1 MLPLAEAVE
10 RRWLFAV
17 FLLIFLAIAF
27 YLVDVPQG
35 VQQDITGVELRQK
48 IDRAS
53 ELGSVWRPLT
63 ASPNKTWASMFS
75 LATPLAVVLL
85 AVQLTRRDIYR
96 SVIVVVVISSL
107 SGFLG
112 VLQAAGGAD
121 SALYFYGI
129 TNQGSPV
136 GLFANRNHAALL
148 LACLVPMLAF
158 YASSAGS
165 GDSDQTRRKFIAFS
179 ISITVVPL
187 ILITGSRF
195 GVLLLV
201 VGMIGAALLYRTRDI
216 KNQTRK
222 EWYSSQKGAFLA
234 VIMLVSVGILTYFFA
249 RAEALDRLFF
259 ETQNSASRQDF
270 WAISSNL
277 FWQYLPF
284 GSGAGSYA
292 DMYLIIEP
300 ERLLGERYLNR
311 AHNDWIETA
320 VTFGALGAVGL
331 LLAVVFFAIRNWTVW
346 WKMDGGRRSVA
357 MSRLGGIII
366 LLIALA
372 SLADYPLR
380 TPAMMSLFALS
391 SVWLSEARRV
401 VNSQTRAARDE
412 EPVLR

>member
-10 RRWLFAV
+10 RRRLFAV

-27 YLVDVPQG
+27 YLVNVPPG
-35 VQQDITGVELRQK
+35 IQQEITGAELPQK
-48 IDRAS
+48 IETAS
-53 ELGSVWRPLT
+53 ELGSVWRPLA
-63 ASPNKTWASMFS
+63 ASPNKTWASMMS

-96 SVIVVVVISSL
+96 SVLVVVAISAL

-148 LACLVPMLAF
+148 LACLFPMLAF
-158 YASSAGS
+158 YASSTGS
-165 GDSDQTRRKFIAFS
+165 GDSDQTRRRFIACS

-201 VGMIGAALLYRTRDI
+201 VGMAGAALLYRTRDI
-216 KNQTRK
+216 KNQMQK
-222 EWYSSQKGAFLA
+222 EWHSSRKGAFLA
-234 VIMLVSVGILTYFFA
+234 FTMLVSVGILTYFFA

-292 DMYLIIEP
+292 DMYLIVEP

-320 VTFGALGAVGL
+320 VTFGALGASGL

-346 WKMDGGRRSVA
+346 WKMDGRRRSVA
-357 MSRLGGIII
+357 MSRLGGVVI

-372 SLADYPLR
+372 SFADYPLR
-380 TPAMMSLFALS
+380 TPTIMSLFALS
-391 SVWLSEARRV
+391 SVWLSEA
-401 VNSQTRAARDE
+401 TRYMHPHTLTARD
-412 EPVLR
+412 